1 MLDSKKFSS
10 EKQLNMS
17 ETWYWANCDI
27 HLNNNHNGNN
37 VSSTLTPQW
46 NSNLPAYIDQTTLNN
61 SSINIINPTTLST
74 INNNVL
80 NTTTTTT
87 TNTNTNL
94 YKPAYST
101 KLYHT
106 YQGDLEQNKCLN
118 DFPNTNQ
125 IHLPS
130 IESVRRLTHYDN
142 NLNHIYNN
150 ELYSTC
156 FYDNNNNH
164 NQHDHLHKSEYNLPQ
179 ITYHNNEQYEI
190 DLQKLPKTNYDNY
203 FINHERN
210 NTNHIDRIIDYFPI
224 INTDTNYLVSSTP
237 NSLIHFNQIDQYTLV
252 TCNEVKGN
260 DNSSTIVHNNNNNN
274 NNNNDNDNIINE
286 SKENSSL
293 TIQQHLWDIKDLKLP
308 KVSIIIYYSVNFIRV
323 YAQTCERARRH
334 QSGWAMRNTNNHN
347 PQVLKK
353 SCLGVLECSMNCM
366 VQGKPL
372 SLRPAI
378 CDKARKKQCNR
389 ECITPGCK
397 GRLIL
402 RNCRG
407 HSGYPVT
414 HFWRFANG
422 AVYFEAKGEHDHN
435 RPSLKTFGLTES
447 DTVTTNTTTNT
458 INSHVT
464 TTSTPTIVDKLVT
477 GITTLIS
484 PDIDRNLNHIT
495 NNNNNIQYIH
505 SQNLHLHD
513 QVPQQQ
519 QPQPQQGCHDYR
531 FLPQYEQSIIDQQNF
546 TLSNEFCN
554 YYNYQSSNHSQ
565 LDNSHLL
572 SLNKTKHVGK
582 RVTNRKVIRR
592 EKKLTN
598 THLKKQQKC
607 ENYYKKLSNES
618 NCTLGD
624 IKRNRKIQQNTR
636 SDQIN
641 KFKIPNKTNEND
653 NDQIFCDDPSHG
665 DTVHNCYAINITNN
679 NSWNNETINQIDSSL
694 NQSIEKEQYNTTEM
708 NTMNHSYYSDPLFTT
723 TTTLSSSSSSPSSV
737 TITTVNQHHSSL
749 PFWNCI
755 QDLDSYLSTNHN
767 SSNYITNTMISTM
780 YSSPNWS
787 LSPSVLSSSSLSSS
801 STYSTCTTCALS
813 LSSLSLCSTNV
824 STSLSK
830 QILPDSTEVIQCNP
844 LTESY
849 HQITSTPNIN
859 CNESYFIQYN
869 NCSYFDKSKHVSSS
883 SSYNEYPQSVFINSM
898 YREHE
903 ESNPVQ
909 FNDNDINEEIY
920 HSTPQQPIYI
930 DDYHY
935 HYYYYYY
942 YSNPCLSMSDQI
954 VLNDPITTSS
964 TITNSSIGSVN
975 NDINTIYSTK
985 SVNNYS
991 MESLNSNHRQH
1002 YQQQEQ
1008 QQQPTVQWSMNDM
1021 NDHRTEERLNESME
1035 FMNQD
1040 EYDIEKS
1047 FNYYHFMLN
1056 SNMHQPINMNFS
1068 NESDK
1073 YGIVQGINDVHE
1085 NVNENS
1091 LHEEEEE
1098 DDDDDDEEE
1107 GEEQVED
1114 AHYNHSHPRPP
1125 PPPPHHHHNHQH
1137 QQQNDEFTFNQNL
1150 SEETTNWSNPYL
1162 HNSSFLPSSSSSS
1175 KEQISQFE
1183 QDLTI
1188 DNAKHH
1194 NFEECLP
1201 RTSNSPI
1208 TITTTTTTTNSNTT
1222 CSNNNNDNVST
1233 TDNGNDYDHSFPCEI
1248 HNYDNSFN
1256 YFIVNDEP
1264 VTIATTD
1271 HLLISHSHF

>member
-224 INTDTNYLVSSTP
+224 INTDTNYLVNYYDS
-237 NSLIHFNQIDQYTLV
+237 Y
-252 TCNEVKGN
+252 E
-260 DNSSTIVHNNNNNN
+260 
-274 NNNNDNDNIINE
+274 
-286 SKENSSL
+286 
-293 TIQQHLWDIKDLKLP
+293 LWP
-308 KVSIIIYYSVNFIRV
+308 TGHCRRV